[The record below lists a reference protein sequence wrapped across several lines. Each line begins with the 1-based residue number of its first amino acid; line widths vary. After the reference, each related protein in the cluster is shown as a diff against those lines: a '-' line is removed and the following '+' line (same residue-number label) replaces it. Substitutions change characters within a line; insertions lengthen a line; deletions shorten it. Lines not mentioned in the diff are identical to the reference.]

1 MLPDGAAPRTRRHR
15 RTGLLLSVAATV
27 IVADA
32 ATKAWVVATLRD
44 GRVIRLLGGALL
56 LVQSRNPGAAFGIGT
71 GSTVV
76 FSAVAAVVAATII
89 RVARRL
95 TSPGWA
101 VALGLLL
108 GGALG
113 NLLDRI
119 FRAPGPFR
127 GAVVDW
133 IDFRIWPT
141 FNLADA
147 AITVGAVLVVILS
160 LRGVAIAPG
169 DDTGNGPVPP
179 GPDSG
184 DPDASA

>member
-1 MLPDGAAPRTRRHR
+1 MLPDGAASRTRRHR

-27 IVADA
+27 IVADV
-32 ATKAWVVATLRD
+32 ATKAWVVATLRN

-76 FSAVAAVVAATII
+76 FSAVAATVAVTII

-95 TSPGWA
+95 TSSGWA

-119 FRAPGPFR
+119 FRAPGLFR

-133 IDFRIWPT
+133 IDFRVWPT

-147 AITVGAVLVVILS
+147 AITIGAVLVVVLS
-160 LRGVAIAPG
+160 LRGVAVTAG
-169 DDTGNGPVPP
+169 DDAAGGTGRPRRDVGE
-179 GPDSG
+179 PDV
-184 DPDASA
+184 SA